1 MSFKQKETF
10 EKLTLEEIEVENKNK
25 IEKIKFSIEKSQKD
39 METLKI
45 QKEKYLTFIETYFQ
59 NMETQLNSQIE
70 TLNFNIDVLEKK
82 EAKNLEEIL
91 QISKQIEWIYSNE
104 NRDVILNV
112 SKENLESIV
121 KKSIK
126 LVEGFKV
133 PVEVYTKIDFLRH
146 CNWEKVLS
154 ICEEYE
160 EYNDLLI
167 KVWKAEAMKK
177 LENPNWRSILD
188 EIIKIKETNDSY
200 EMTAIGKAFTLI
212 GDEESG
218 YQWFKKASED
228 GNLIGQLNYS
238 YSTDQGLGCEVDK
251 KKAFQL
257 CMECSENGSARATY
271 NLGVSYETGEGC
283 EQDLFKAFNA
293 YMKASLEG
301 FAFAQANLATCY
313 LNGFGCE
320 PNVEEAIYWL
330 KKASETGFKDAIE
343 ALKEIEEFKKHEHCS
358 SCNHSHEHSEEE
370 IEEVD

>member
-146 CNWEKVLS
+146 CNWEKVFRFVK
-154 ICEEYE
+154 
-160 EYNDLLI
+160 N
-167 KVWKAEAMKK
+167 M
-177 LENPNWRSILD
+177 RSTTIF
-188 EIIKIKETNDSY
+188 SSRF
-200 EMTAIGKAFTLI
+200 GK
-212 GDEESG
+212 
-218 YQWFKKASED
+218 QK
-228 GNLIGQLNYS
+228 Q
-238 YSTDQGLGCEVDK
+238 
-251 KKAFQL
+251 
-257 CMECSENGSARATY
+257 
-271 NLGVSYETGEGC
+271 
-283 EQDLFKAFNA
+283 
-293 YMKASLEG
+293 
-301 FAFAQANLATCY
+301 
-313 LNGFGCE
+313 
-320 PNVEEAIYWL
+320 
-330 KKASETGFKDAIE
+330 
-343 ALKEIEEFKKHEHCS
+343 
-358 SCNHSHEHSEEE
+358 
-370 IEEVD
+370 